1 MMFAESDLMGTPHRI
16 VIGERGLADE
26 AVEYKS
32 RQQTD
37 AQNVSLSEIK
47 QHILTQLN

>member
-1 MMFAESDLMGTPHRI
+1 